1 MTILSCRCL
10 RVYIFYCSPAPAL
23 GCFSLEI
30 TLNNQRLIHLK
41 LGKYNRK
48 RLENLE
54 IQNLEIVLPSTEEI
68 MDIVF
73 SLEYGNVMFI

>member
-1 MTILSCRCL
+1 
-10 RVYIFYCSPAPAL
+10 
-23 GCFSLEI
+23 LEI
-30 TLNNQRLIHLK
+30 TLKNQRLIHLK